1 MLTELVAK
9 FPNAARLLEL
19 SAAQIDA
26 VLLACVAARAND
38 PNPLASKFV
47 YRDEISGLY
56 PIGVAARHDQS
67 QAVDLALMES
77 WERLKSSNIIMQ
89 APGQAR
95 DNMTL
100 TARGQEIAG
109 AGNMDEIMS
118 RANLRREMLHPL
130 LRTSVYDSFATG
142 HYDTAVRDAFVIVE
156 DRVKVTSGNKGDIG
170 VRLMR
175 AAFNANGGAQ
185 TLTDMSLPLAER
197 ERMADLFAGAIGTYK
212 NPLSH
217 RVVGNSDP
225 QPVIEELMFASRL
238 LRYLP

>member
-9 FPNAARLLEL
+9 FPDAARLLDL
-19 SAAQIDA
+19 SAAQLDA
-26 VLLACVAARAND
+26 VLLACIAARVND
-38 PNPLASKFV
+38 PNPLANKFV
-47 YRDEISGLY
+47 YQDEISGLY
-56 PIGVAARHDQS
+56 PIGVAARHGQS
-67 QAVDLALMES
+67 QAIDLALMES

-109 AGNMDEIMS
+109 SGNMDEIMS

-156 DRVKVTSGNKGDIG
+156 DRVKVTSGNQNDIG

-175 AAFNANGGAQ
+175 AAFNPNGGTR
-185 TLTDMSLPLAER
+185 TLTDMSLPLPER
-197 ERMADLFAGAIGTYK
+197 ERMADLFTGAIGTFK

-225 QPVIEELMFASRL
+225 EPVIEELMFASRL